1 MAEKKDW
8 RETMGAP
15 FAEAEEPQYDVG
27 AIRRATTDTP
37 AHAEMFNGVFQ
48 QLIDNTAAGKRMA
61 EGTQETLE
69 REISNPNLLE
79 NWDFRNPV
87 NRNGKGE
94 YTGNYIWTIDRWIL
108 RGSNTTKLIIQKGSL
123 GISNSGNEHY
133 GVNQNIKDGPQV
145 LAGKTVTISAI
156 VRNFSANQFQIFL
169 GNAKNPGEAGEVYG
183 RITVTSKGL
192 ASSTV
197 TLPDNL
203 PNTYLNFCIWIRGAD
218 PGSMEIVAAK
228 LELGDHQTLARQN
241 DSGEWE
247 IIDPPN
253 YDLQYALCSQ
263 YNPAN
268 GEWQGGVSLDANGRV
283 PVAQLPFN
291 DLTLYLSPTGVDAPD
306 MGSEDKPLKS
316 IYYAINTFG
325 SLIRFLHLKLYP
337 GSYGWIDVG
346 NRWITLEA
354 VNADDKPLLTGL
366 QIGQQGVVQ
375 LNNCKI
381 QSAIDGGDS
390 HIKTFGQC
398 KLYNVDFTCTG
409 GTGNSS
415 AITVRGGTVVASG
428 CTFNG
433 YRQSV
438 ILSYSMASPA
448 LVISQNNSGANPNAY
463 AGVLVAIEGVII
475 WRKGTQ
481 PTGAGGTTTVVTT
494 NGGQVY
500 GS

>member
-1 MAEKKDW
+1 MAEKDW

-48 QLIDNTAAGKRMA
+48 QLIDNTAAVKRMA

-87 NRNGKGE
+87 NRNGKEE
-94 YTGNYIWTIDRWIL
+94 YTEGSITIDNWRLVIRNYESSVL
-108 RGSNTTKLIIQKGSL
+108 VNGGDVTFRITNSSSL
-123 GISNSGNEHY
+123 GKPPFFGTY
-133 GVNQNIKDGPQV
+133 KTRGM
-145 LAGKTVTISAI
+145 GKATYTISLLVKEVNGLFSLGVQWDGAPWTTVASIEGLRIGLNTCTFSIPENNVPLLIFVMGENVGSITMEAI
-156 VRNFSANQFQIFL
+156 
-169 GNAKNPGEAGEVYG
+169 
-183 RITVTSKGL
+183 
-192 ASSTV
+192 
-197 TLPDNL
+197 
-203 PNTYLNFCIWIRGAD
+203 
-218 PGSMEIVAAK
+218 K

-241 DSGEWE
+241 DLGEWE

-415 AITVRGGTVVASG
+415 AIMVRGGTVVASG

>member
-48 QLIDNTAAGKRMA
+48 QLIDNTAAVKRMA

-87 NRNGKGE
+87 NRNGKEE
-94 YTGNYIWTIDRWIL
+94 YVGGNANIDRWRIVQ
-108 RGSNTTKLIIQKGSL
+108 RNSTVSISIDEGSVKFTN
-123 GISNSGNEHY
+123 SN
-133 GVNQNIKDGPQV
+133 
-145 LAGKTVTISAI
+145 
-156 VRNFSANQFQIFL
+156 
-169 GNAKNPGEAGEVYG
+169 
-183 RITVTSKGL
+183 VTSSGKSSFWGYIGLSLKKNLYTLSVIIEEIEGDFNLGMQRDSSPWTNFADIPLQVGLNTATFNVNMDIPLINIYFMPAHKGYVKVK
-192 ASSTV
+192 A
-197 TLPDNL
+197 
-203 PNTYLNFCIWIRGAD
+203 I
-218 PGSMEIVAAK
+218 K

>member
-48 QLIDNTAAGKRMA
+48 QIIDNTAAVKRMA

-94 YTGNYIWTIDRWIL
+94 YTGSYIWTIDRWIL

-268 GEWQGGVSLDANGRV
+268 GEWQGFAMQEVGTFTPELWAGDVKLRHRFQYGNYVKTKSLC
-283 PVAQLPFN
+283 F
-291 DLTLYLSPTGVDAPD
+291 
-306 MGSEDKPLKS
+306 
-316 IYYAINTFG
+316 
-325 SLIRFLHLKLYP
+325 
-337 GSYGWIDVG
+337 
-346 NRWITLEA
+346 ITL
-354 VNADDKPLLTGL
+354 
-366 QIGQQGVVQ
+366 
-375 LNNCKI
+375 
-381 QSAIDGGDS
+381 
-390 HIKTFGQC
+390 H
-398 KLYNVDFTCTG
+398 
-409 GTGNSS
+409 
-415 AITVRGGTVVASG
+415 VAA
-428 CTFNG
+428 
-433 YRQSV
+433 YHD
-438 ILSYSMASPA
+438 
-448 LVISQNNSGANPNAY
+448 NNSGRVFIKGFPYPFLYTELQLATR
-463 AGVLVAIEGVII
+463 II
-475 WRKGTQ
+475 TSTNTVYDMLFIGGNVDTAASTTGTFVRAS
-481 PTGAGGTTTVVTT
+481 TGAAVMANTFSDQLVCRIQG
-494 NGGQVY
+494 VY
-500 GS
+500 YCG

>member
-1 MAEKKDW
+1 MGRRSIQKVSLLVKEVNGLFSLGVQWD
-8 RETMGAP
+8 GAP
-15 FAEAEEPQYDVG
+15 WTTVASIEGLRIGLNTCTFSIPENNVPLLIFVMGENVGSITMEA
-27 AIRRATTDTP
+27 I
-37 AHAEMFNGVFQ
+37 
-48 QLIDNTAAGKRMA
+48 
-61 EGTQETLE
+61 
-69 REISNPNLLE
+69 
-79 NWDFRNPV
+79 
-87 NRNGKGE
+87 
-94 YTGNYIWTIDRWIL
+94 
-108 RGSNTTKLIIQKGSL
+108 
-123 GISNSGNEHY
+123 
-133 GVNQNIKDGPQV
+133 
-145 LAGKTVTISAI
+145 
-156 VRNFSANQFQIFL
+156 
-169 GNAKNPGEAGEVYG
+169 
-183 RITVTSKGL
+183 
-192 ASSTV
+192 
-197 TLPDNL
+197 
-203 PNTYLNFCIWIRGAD
+203 
-218 PGSMEIVAAK
+218 K

-241 DSGEWE
+241 DLGEWE

-283 PVAQLPFN
+283 PVAQLPCN

-306 MGSEDKPLKS
+306 RGSEDKPLKS

-415 AITVRGGTVVASG
+415 AIVVRGGTVVASG

>member
-48 QLIDNTAAGKRMA
+48 QLIDNTAAVKRMA

-94 YTGNYIWTIDRWIL
+94 YTGSYIWTIDRWIL

-268 GEWQGGVSLDANGRV
+268 GEWQGFAMQEVGTFTPELWAGDVKLRHRFQYGNYVKTKSLC
-283 PVAQLPFN
+283 F
-291 DLTLYLSPTGVDAPD
+291 
-306 MGSEDKPLKS
+306 
-316 IYYAINTFG
+316 
-325 SLIRFLHLKLYP
+325 
-337 GSYGWIDVG
+337 
-346 NRWITLEA
+346 ITL
-354 VNADDKPLLTGL
+354 
-366 QIGQQGVVQ
+366 
-375 LNNCKI
+375 
-381 QSAIDGGDS
+381 
-390 HIKTFGQC
+390 H
-398 KLYNVDFTCTG
+398 
-409 GTGNSS
+409 
-415 AITVRGGTVVASG
+415 VAA
-428 CTFNG
+428 
-433 YRQSV
+433 YHD
-438 ILSYSMASPA
+438 
-448 LVISQNNSGANPNAY
+448 NNSGRVFIKGFPYPFLYTELQLATR
-463 AGVLVAIEGVII
+463 II
-475 WRKGTQ
+475 TSTNTVYDMLFIGGNVDTAASTTGTFVRAS
-481 PTGAGGTTTVVTT
+481 TGAAVMANTFSDQLVCRIQG
-494 NGGQVY
+494 VY
-500 GS
+500 YCG

>member
-48 QLIDNTAAGKRMA
+48 QLIDNTAAVKRMA

-268 GEWQGGVSLDANGRV
+268 GEWQGFAMQEVGTFTPELWAGDVKLRHRFQYGNYVKTKSLC
-283 PVAQLPFN
+283 F
-291 DLTLYLSPTGVDAPD
+291 
-306 MGSEDKPLKS
+306 
-316 IYYAINTFG
+316 
-325 SLIRFLHLKLYP
+325 
-337 GSYGWIDVG
+337 
-346 NRWITLEA
+346 ITL
-354 VNADDKPLLTGL
+354 
-366 QIGQQGVVQ
+366 
-375 LNNCKI
+375 
-381 QSAIDGGDS
+381 
-390 HIKTFGQC
+390 H
-398 KLYNVDFTCTG
+398 
-409 GTGNSS
+409 
-415 AITVRGGTVVASG
+415 VAA
-428 CTFNG
+428 
-433 YRQSV
+433 YHD
-438 ILSYSMASPA
+438 
-448 LVISQNNSGANPNAY
+448 NNSGRVFIKGFPYPFLYTELQLATR
-463 AGVLVAIEGVII
+463 II
-475 WRKGTQ
+475 TSTNTVYDMLFIGGNVDTAASTTGTFVRAS
-481 PTGAGGTTTVVTT
+481 TGAAVMANTFSDQLVCRIQG
-494 NGGQVY
+494 VY
-500 GS
+500 YCG